1 MVQPHRQALL
11 IVDVFNDFRFEGG
24 EELAEQYSHAIAT
37 IALLREHCRGWGVP
51 VIYVNDNFDCWHE
64 DFSGVIAYTREV
76 GHAVSREAADALKP
90 SNQDVRLLK
99 SRHSAFYRT
108 QLPALLEHLLAEE
121 LILAGIAGD
130 ACVLST
136 AMDAHVH
143 GYKVVVARDAIA
155 SQSEARNRRAI
166 EHLGEALG
174 VATPSVRELVSRG
187 PRENRR

>member
-11 IVDVFNDFRFEGG
+11 IIDVFNDFRFEGG
-24 EELAEQYSHAIAT
+24 TELAEQFRAVIPT

-51 VIYVNDNFDCWHE
+51 VVYVNDNFDCWHE
-64 DFSGVIAYTREV
+64 DFAGVVAYTREV
-76 GHAVSREAADALKP
+76 GHAVSREAADALAP
-90 SNQDVRLLK
+90 AHQDVCLLK

-108 QLPALLEHLLAEE
+108 QLPALLEHLLTEE

-143 GYKVVVARDAIA
+143 GYKVVVARDAVA
-155 SQSEARNRRAI
+155 SQSQARNRRAL

-174 VATPSVRELVSRG
+174 VATPAVRDLVSRG
-187 PRENRR
+187 PR

>member
-24 EELAEQYSHAIAT
+24 VELAGRFRQAIPS

-64 DFSGVIAYTREV
+64 DLGGVIAYTREV
-76 GHAVSREAADALKP
+76 GHPVSREAADALMP
-90 SNQDVRLLK
+90 SHQDVRLLK

-136 AMDAHVH
+136 AMDARVH

-155 SQSEARNRRAI
+155 SQTDARNRRVL
-166 EHLGEALG
+166 EHLSEALG
-174 VATPSVRELVSRG
+174 VATPSVGELVSRG
-187 PRENRR
+187 PREGRR

>member
-24 EELAEQYSHAIAT
+24 VELAERFRRAIPS

-64 DFSGVIAYTREV
+64 DLTGVIAYTREV
-76 GHAVSREAADALKP
+76 GHPVSREAADALMP
-90 SNQDVRLLK
+90 SHQDVRLLK

-108 QLPALLEHLLAEE
+108 QLPALLEHLLTEE
-121 LILAGIAGD
+121 LILVGIAGD

-155 SQSEARNRRAI
+155 SQTDARNRRAL

-174 VATPSVRELVSRG
+174 VATPSVGELVNRG
-187 PRENRR
+187 PREGRR

>member
-11 IVDVFNDFRFEGG
+11 IIDVFNDFRFEGG
-24 EELAEQYSHAIAT
+24 VELAERFRPAIRS

-51 VIYVNDNFDCWHE
+51 VIYVNDNFDSWHE
-64 DFSGVIAYTREV
+64 DFDGVIAYTREV
-76 GHAVSREAADALKP
+76 GHPVSREAADALAP
-90 SNQDVRLLK
+90 SHRDVRLLK

-108 QLPALLEHLLAEE
+108 QLPALLEHLLTEE

-143 GYKVVVARDAIA
+143 GYKVVVARDAVA
-155 SQSEARNRRAI
+155 SQTDERNRRTLA
-166 EHLGEALG
+166 HLGDALG
-174 VATPSVRELVSRG
+174 AVTPSVKELISRG
-187 PRENRR
+187 PREDRR

>member
-24 EELAEQYSHAIAT
+24 AQLAEQFRKAIPS

-51 VIYVNDNFDCWHE
+51 VVFVNDNFDGWHE
-64 DFSGVIAYTREV
+64 DLDGVIAYTREV
-76 GHAVSREAADALKP
+76 GHPVSREAADALRP
-90 SNQDVRLLK
+90 VREEVRLLK

-108 QLPALLEHLLAEE
+108 QLPALLEHLLTEE
-121 LILAGIAGD
+121 IVLAGIAGD

-143 GYKVVVARDAIA
+143 GYKVIVPRDAIA
-155 SQSEARNRRAI
+155 SQSDARNRRAI
-166 EHLGEALG
+166 EHLDEALG
-174 VATPSVRELVSRG
+174 IATPSVRELVSQV
-187 PRENRR
+187 PREGRR